1 MKKNTLTEAEL
12 KKIPKDALVVMYLS
26 LAEQM
31 EQLQVK
37 IDALQENMNVLI
49 QQRYGRKT
57 EQSSQITGQL
67 AINSLGEIVEILNEA
82 EQLTDDGLPEE
93 PTADKVLPASKKR
106 KGKKAEDISK
116 LEESTPTK
124 HIIPEYILNQMFPNG
139 YKELPPVETVHVEYQ
154 RARYLKH
161 RDIICVYAGKDANGD
176 DVIVKAAI
184 CGAGRS

>member
-1 MKKNTLTEAEL
+1 M
-12 KKIPKDALVVMYLS
+12 
-26 LAEQM
+26 
-31 EQLQVK
+31 
-37 IDALQENMNVLI
+37 
-49 QQRYGRKT
+49 
-57 EQSSQITGQL
+57 
-67 AINSLGEIVEILNEA
+67 
-82 EQLTDDGLPEE
+82 
-93 PTADKVLPASKKR
+93 LPASKER

-176 DVIVKAAI
+176 DV
-184 CGAGRS
+184 R